1 VYVLMYDIVLNVD
14 RKKARQRER
23 NANDVSKLLSF
34 LHCVKK
40 ITLSF
45 SLTSNWTK
53 KERF

>member
-1 VYVLMYDIVLNVD
+1 VYILTYDILLNVD

-23 NANDVSKLLSF
+23 NVNDVSKLLSF
-34 LHCVKK
+34 LRCVKK
-40 ITLSF
+40 ITHSF